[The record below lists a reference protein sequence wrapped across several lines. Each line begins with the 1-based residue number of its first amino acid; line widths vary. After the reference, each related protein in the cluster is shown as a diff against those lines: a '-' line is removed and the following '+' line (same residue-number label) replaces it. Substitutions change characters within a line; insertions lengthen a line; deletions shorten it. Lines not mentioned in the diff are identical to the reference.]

1 MGVVACVAAAAALG
15 GCGLGSGPAA
25 TNTALRVSKDFG
37 SQPLLDTDTPKTGG
51 SDTVM
56 RLLERNEPKV
66 TTKYGGN
73 FVQSIAG
80 VSGGQS
86 GGKPAD
92 WFYYVNGVE
101 GDRGATAVHVHE
113 GDRVWWD
120 WHNWSVTDDVPAVVG
135 SYPEPFLH
143 GVNGHRLPTRVEC
156 FDPKSKPCN
165 DVQSALVALGLPAA
179 KGGVGNSFVEDTLRI
194 VVGPWQAVQGDN
206 TLKLIDEGP
215 AKSGVYVRPA
225 ADGRTFSLLDPN
237 GRVTR
242 TLGAGTG
249 LIAATVARDTKA
261 EDGTPENDPV
271 WVVTGTDAAGVQSAA
286 DALDEGALA
295 GRFAAIISDGK
306 PIGLPDLGG

>member
-1 MGVVACVAAAAALG
+1 MVACAAVAAALG

-25 TNTALRVSKDFG
+25 TNTQLLVSKDFG
-37 SQPLLDTDTPKTGG
+37 SQPIVDSDSPKVGG

-56 RLLERNEPKV
+56 RLLQRNAPKV

-73 FVQSIAG
+73 FVQSIDG

-86 GGKPAD
+86 SAGKPVD
-92 WFYYVNGVE
+92 WFFYINGIE
-101 GDRGATAVHVHE
+101 ASKGATAVRVHQ

-120 WHNWSVTDDVPAVVG
+120 WHDWGVTDDVPAVVG

-143 GVNGHRLPTRVEC
+143 GVDGHRLPTRVEC
-156 FDPKSKPCN
+156 VDPKSKACD
-165 DVQSALVALGLPAA
+165 DVADKLVALGLPAA
-179 KGGVGNSFVEDTLRI
+179 RGGVGNSFTQDTLRI
-194 VVGPWQAVQGDN
+194 VVGPWQALQGDP
-206 TLKLIDEGP
+206 TLKLIGKGP
-215 AKSGVYVRPA
+215 AKSGVYAKPA
-225 ADGRTFSLLDPN
+225 SDGRSIAMLGPD

-249 LIAATVARDTKA
+249 LIAATIARDVKGEQGKSEA
-261 EDGTPENDPV
+261 DPV
-271 WVVTGTDAAGVQSAA
+271 WAVTGTDDAGVQAAA